1 MKIKYIAA
9 AITAAFSLASA
20 PAFAGAAASAWINI
34 TGLGFIN
41 SSTGSLIA
49 ASNFSITNESRTAS
63 DGANY
68 NGTSVGNSFTD
79 GSGLTNVPYACV
91 GSCAS
96 LTPVPYS
103 PLENNTAYTL
113 TTPVYNYALG
123 DAVITGNIGG
133 TLSGLTRGDASST
146 GGTNIGGS
154 SGTLLNGGSAS
165 LTGTFTAGATVSA
178 KLGLSGTTWID
189 VYTDLAGNK
198 TALAASGYGW
208 DITIKCTVGA
218 NCGTFGSSTSNKF
231 KWSPDEVNDT
241 ENSTNG
247 IGNASFGQTLAFSQ
261 PDAHTYTQGY
271 TYQFTIN
278 QSSNANILTTAVPEP
293 SALALAGLGL
303 FVVAGATSRRRA
315 KQAAASSIAA

>member
-34 TGLGFIN
+34 TGLGFVN
-41 SSTGSLIA
+41 SSTGIPIA

-103 PLENNTAYTL
+103 PLENNTTYTL

-123 DAVITGNIGG
+123 DAVISGNIGA

-165 LTGTFTAGATVSA
+165 LTGTFTSGATVSA
-178 KLGLSGTTWID
+178 KLGLSGATWID

-218 NCGTFGSSTSNKF
+218 NCGTFASTSNKF

-247 IGNASFGQTLAFSQ
+247 LGNFSAGGAISVLQ
-261 PDAHTYTQGY
+261 SDAYTYTQGY

-278 QSSNANILTTAVPEP
+278 QSSNANIVTTAVPEP